1 MIKLVDDF
9 IKDLS
14 KAKPEIFLYEGFGN
28 CAYGSTLLHQFL
40 IKEKVTNDILIG
52 EFLLPSIL
60 GNKCKEVATS
70 LMNKLPNDNSPYGII
85 KKGFDKRG
93 GKLLSR
99 IGHAVILIDKNIYD
113 ITSGQFGLPV
123 FYTLEDFKK
132 IWKDIYI
139 AEVTLNKD
147 PKTFNVEKITKK
159 AFSLSYKHETFGFS
173 NWCNKEI

>member
-28 CAYGSTLLHQFL
+28 CAYASTLLHEFL
-40 IKEKVTNDILIG
+40 IKEKVTNNVLMG

-93 GKLLSR
+93 GKLLSK
-99 IGHAVILIDKNIYD
+99 IGHAIVLVDKDIYD
-113 ITSGQFGLPV
+113 ITSGQFGLPT

-139 AEVTLNKD
+139 AEVILNKD
-147 PKTFNVEKITKK
+147 PRTFNVEKITKK
-159 AFSLSYKHETFGFS
+159 AFSLSYKHETFRFS
-173 NWCNKEI
+173 NWCDKKD